1 MVDQRYIHS
10 EVNVER
16 NIAHLSEE
24 CAELIV
30 KLGTVVQACG
40 KTLRHGLD
48 STDPTIPMERRIS
61 NALWIRV
68 AIEDVGAEARDVKF
82 MMERVTR
89 ILLRR
94 EEKAGS

>member
-10 EVNVER
+10 ETNVER

-24 CAELIV
+24 CAQLIV
-30 KLGTVVQACG
+30 KLGMVIQACG

-48 STDPTIPMERRIS
+48 STDPTIPMQTRIS
-61 NALWIRV
+61 NALWIRIT
-68 AIEDVGAEARDVKF
+68 IENVGAEKRDVEF
-82 MMERVTR
+82 MMERVSR

-94 EEKAGS
+94 EQGAGS